1 MGKRK
6 GKEWK
11 NSCYVVGFP
20 RRKRMFSI
28 RETYVSPCGNVRFPQ
43 EKRKNCQ
50 GVCGILHVRLVI
62 EVIFA
67 SYFLF
72 FGRIVLSE
80 WIVMSYFCTS

>member
-6 GKEWK
+6 RKEWK

-43 EKRKNCQ
+43 GKRKKDQ
-50 GVCGILHVRLVI
+50 GVCGILRVRLVI
-62 EVIFA
+62 EVEFA

-80 WIVMSYFCTS
+80 

>member
-6 GKEWK
+6 RKEWK
-11 NSCYVVGFP
+11 NSCYVLCFP

-28 RETYVSPCGNVRFPQ
+28 RETYVSPCENVRFPQ

-50 GVCGILHVRLVI
+50 GVCGILRVRLVI
-62 EVIFA
+62 EVRFA

-80 WIVMSYFCTS
+80 WIVISYFCTS